1 MWCIGFVID
10 RNTGLNVPNT
20 LLNKDIRDV
29 VVKPVQKIYAV
40 FSKMY
45 MDEKYSL
52 IEKMDKSFR
61 GTKILFSEEIEKLL
75 ERENQNMESD

>member
-52 IEKMDKSFR
+52 IEKMDKALWERKYTFR
-61 GTKILFSEEIEKLL
+61 EK
-75 ERENQNMESD
+75 

>member
-1 MWCIGFVID
+1 MRLYWFCKRPKYGID
-10 RNTGLNVPNT
+10 VPNN
-20 LLNKDIRDV
+20 LLKKDIQDV
-29 VVKPVQKIYAV
+29 VANPVQKIYAV

-45 MDEKYSL
+45 MDEKYSVA
-52 IEKMDKSFR
+52 EKMDKSFR

>member
-1 MWCIGFVID
+1 MWLYWFCKRPKYGID
-10 RNTGLNVPNT
+10 VPNT
-20 LLNKDIRDV
+20 LLKKDIQDV
-29 VVKPVQKIYAV
+29 VANPVQKIYAV

-45 MDEKYSL
+45 MDEKYSVA
-52 IEKMDKSFR
+52 EKMDKSFR

>member
-1 MWCIGFVID
+1 MRLYWFCKRPKYGID
-10 RNTGLNVPNT
+10 VPNT
-20 LLNKDIRDV
+20 LLKKDIQDV
-29 VVKPVQKIYAV
+29 VANPVQKIYAV

-45 MDEKYSL
+45 MDEKYSVA
-52 IEKMDKSFR
+52 EKMDKSFR

>member
-1 MWCIGFVID
+1 MRLYWFCKRPKYGID
-10 RNTGLNVPNT
+10 VPNT
-20 LLNKDIRDV
+20 LLKNDIQDV
-29 VVKPVQKIYAV
+29 VANPVQKIYAV

-45 MDEKYSL
+45 MDEKYSVA
-52 IEKMDKSFR
+52 EKMDKSFR